1 MYHVKL
7 EMNDTNLA
15 TPVYKYTPCT
25 HARERNKGEGGEQG
39 MVERGEDIQYIH
51 IRQSE
56 HYLETILVS
65 LRQFSK
71 LNSICLR

>member
-1 MYHVKL
+1 MQ
-7 EMNDTNLA
+7 
-15 TPVYKYTPCT
+15 
-25 HARERNKGEGGEQG
+25 ERGIKGRVESKEWW
-39 MVERGEDIQYIH
+39 VERGEDIQYIH